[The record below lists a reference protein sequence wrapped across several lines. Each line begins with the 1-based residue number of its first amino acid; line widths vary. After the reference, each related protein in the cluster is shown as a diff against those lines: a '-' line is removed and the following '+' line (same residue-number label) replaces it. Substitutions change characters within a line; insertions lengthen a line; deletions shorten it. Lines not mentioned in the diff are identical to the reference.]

1 MRTAESVVL
10 TLWPPWPV
18 DAYEIAPGLA
28 EVLTQGLF
36 VLRPMST
43 AGLRE
48 SITRP
53 AELAGVTREPG
64 LVESALAS
72 AANTFHYGGGDLF
85 DIAASYAFHVAE
97 SQAFV
102 DGNKRTGVAA
112 AMIFLVRNG
121 LYAQPAKWELYLAM
135 IDVAKKQKTKADLAE
150 IFRRCASNSQ

>member
-1 MRTAESVVL
+1 MNEPTFL
-10 TLWPPWPV
+10 TLEEV
-18 DAYEIAPGLA
+18 LKIHARSLA
-28 EVLTQGLF
+28 EHGG
-36 VLRPMST
+36 S
-43 AGLRE
+43 E
-48 SITRP
+48 
-53 AELAGVTREPG
+53 GVREPG